1 MTRVHSGRWTA
12 RPDGCGAVF
21 LIGMRL
27 NKPWRVEKWGPVSTA
42 MPRMLAYLRRHP
54 EAGMLGGQSWFGR
67 TLLLVSYWRSADDLV
82 RFAAA
87 SEAPHRE
94 AWKAFNRAVGAVG
107 ADGADGAV
115 GVWHETYV
123 LGDGGAEAVYVN
135 MPRFG
140 LAAATQHEP
149 VASATGT
156 ARKRLARASLTD
168 SSR

>member
-1 MTRVHSGRWTA
+1 VARVHPGRFTA

-27 NKPWRVEKWGPVSTA
+27 NKPWRVDKWWPVFAA
-42 MPRMLAYLRRHP
+42 MPRMLSYLRRHP
-54 EAGMLGGQSWFGR
+54 EAGLLGGQSWLGR
-67 TLLLVSYWRSADDLV
+67 TLLLVSYWRSADDLL
-82 RFAAA
+82 RFATA
-87 SEAPHRE
+87 SQAPHRA
-94 AWKAFNRAVGAVG
+94 AWQKFNRAVGR
-107 ADGADGAV
+107 DGAV

-123 LGDGGAEAVYVN
+123 VCGGGAEAVYVD

-149 VASATGT
+149 VASATVT
-156 ARKRLARASLTD
+156 ARKRLSRADLTG